1 MRSRRTVSIV
11 TPAYRAAAYVGEA
24 IRSVLGQTYENWEM
38 VVVDDGSPD
47 ETAEVV
53 ERFAKEDSRI
63 RLVRQANGGA
73 AAARRRA
80 LDEIEGQYVAFL
92 DADDYWLPEK
102 LEMQLGFMEEKKV
115 AFSFTSFR
123 RVAEDGSRVGRVIRA
138 PKRLDYGK
146 LLRNTA
152 IATST
157 VMIDRAQVGS
167 LRIRKTYY
175 DDYALWLDVT
185 RRGHV
190 AWGLDVDLARYR
202 VVGGSVSRN
211 KIRSAYWVWRL
222 YRDIE
227 QLPVRRA
234 ASCFMFYA
242 ARAIVKYARF

>member
-1 MRSRRTVSIV
+1 MTSRASVSIV
-11 TPAYRAAAYVGEA
+11 TPAYRAAAYVGAA
-24 IRSVLGQTYENWEM
+24 IQSVLAQTYKSWEM

-53 ERFAKEDSRI
+53 ERFAKVDSRI
-63 RLVRQANGGA
+63 RLVRQENGGA
-73 AAARRRA
+73 AVARQRA
-80 LDEIEGQYVAFL
+80 LDETDGRYVAFL

-102 LEMQLGFMEEKKV
+102 LEMQLGFMVENKV

-123 RVAEDGSRVGRVIRA
+123 RMSEDGSRVGRIIRA
-138 PKRLDYGK
+138 PKSLDYGQ

-157 VMIDRAQVGS
+157 VMIDRAQTGP
-167 LRIRKTYY
+167 LQMRNTYY

-185 RRGHV
+185 RQGHV
-190 AWGLDVDLARYR
+190 AWGLDADLARYR

-211 KIRSAYWVWRL
+211 KLRSAYWVWRL

-227 QLPVRRA
+227 KVPVGRA
-234 ASCFMFYA
+234 VLCFMSYA
-242 ARAIVKYARF
+242 ARAVVKYARF